1 MVTQSLMAY
10 PLDASTLHRILEQL
24 QTQGMIRPLDKAF
37 ALFIADGLDD
47 QQSTAT
53 LNISLL
59 AAYLSASLGEQ
70 HSCIELTE
78 LNQPFAPWFEFVEH
92 SSLMAYLQQST
103 LVEVIKLPFAEAK
116 LSCNKP
122 IVVEGSRLY
131 LQRYWLYEGE
141 LASQILARASQQKN
155 VDQQSA
161 IALLKSL
168 FSGDSL
174 ASNESAFKHDTP
186 FNHDSNA
193 QVDWQKVAVCVAARQ
208 MISFITGGPG
218 TGKTT
223 TVTKLLALLQGL
235 AREQGK
241 VLNIKL
247 VAPTGK
253 AAARLTESISAARQ
267 KLPIELQQDL
277 PEQCQT
283 IHRLLGAKPQ
293 SPYFKANS
301 AQPLHLDVLVVDEAS
316 MVDLPLMSKLFAALP
331 AHAQVILLG
340 DKDQLASVEAGSVLS
355 DICAAVLVDDKQVA
369 SLASYSEP
377 MQQQLHS
384 WLQLSDQ
391 QISQEANEPYTAY
404 QSQIED
410 NLVMLQKSHRFSAQ
424 SGIGQLAQLVNQGQ
438 VVKSMQLLTKK
449 MTQQSLTDIE
459 WTVPQA
465 LTRQGVIDEQL
476 SSLILKLMP
485 GYRAY
490 FAAIKQGDLATAFKR
505 LGQQQVLCAQR
516 SGAWGII
523 QLNDVIEQELNAQG
537 LIQASHDFYTG
548 RPLILTRNDHNLK
561 LFNGDIGIVMPD
573 PQEPSLTKV
582 WFNMADGSIRG
593 FLPNRIPPHD
603 TLYAMTIH
611 KSQGSEFAEVHLCL
625 PLINHVSKGRG
636 LSRELLYTGLTRAKQ
651 HFSLYAQQQALQI
664 CLKQQCIRGSGLA
677 ERLKQN
683 RQITADKAVARD

>member
-1 MVTQSLMAY
+1 MVTQSPMAQ
-10 PLDASTLHRILEQL
+10 PLNTLPSILEQL
-24 QTQGMIRPLDKAF
+24 QTQGLIRPLDKAF
-37 ALFIADGLDD
+37 ALFIADGLGE
-47 QQSTAT
+47 QQNTAI

-92 SSLMAYLQQST
+92 PSLMTYLQQST
-103 LVEVIKLPFAEAK
+103 LVEVIKLPLAEAK

-141 LASQILARASQQKN
+141 LASQILARASQQKD

-161 IALLKSL
+161 IALLNSL
-168 FSGDSL
+168 FSGDST
-174 ASNESAFKHDTP
+174 ESI
-186 FNHDSNA
+186 
-193 QVDWQKVAVCVAARQ
+193 DWQKVAVCVAARQ

-267 KLPIELQQDL
+267 KLPAQLQQDL

-283 IHRLLGAKPQ
+283 IHRLLGAKPL
-293 SPYFKANS
+293 SPYFNANS

-331 AHAQVILLG
+331 THAQVILLG

-384 WLQLSDQ
+384 WLQLSAQ
-391 QISQEANEPYTAY
+391 QISQDANAPHTAY
-404 QSQIED
+404 QSQIKD
-410 NLVMLQKSHRFSAQ
+410 NLVMLQKSHRFSAD
-424 SGIGQLAQLVNQGQ
+424 SGIGQLAQLINQGQ
-438 VVKSMQLLTKK
+438 ITQSMQLLTKK
-449 MTQQSLTDIE
+449 MTQQSLADIE

-476 SSLILKLMP
+476 QSLILKLMF

-490 FAAIKQGDLATAFKR
+490 FSAVKQGDLAAAFTS

-516 SGAWGII
+516 SGAWGIT

-537 LIQASHDFYTG
+537 LIQRSQDFYAG

-561 LFNGDIGIVMPD
+561 LFNGDIGIVMAD

-611 KSQGSEFAEVHLCL
+611 KSQGSEFAAVHLCL
-625 PLINHVSKGRG
+625 PLINQISKGRG

-664 CLKQQCIRGSGLA
+664 CLKQQCVRGSGLA
-677 ERLKQN
+677 QRL
-683 RQITADKAVARD
+683 A

>member
-1 MVTQSLMAY
+1 MVTQSPMAQ
-10 PLDASTLHRILEQL
+10 PLDASTLHSILEQL
-24 QTQGMIRPLDKAF
+24 QIQGLIRPLDKAF
-37 ALFIADGLDD
+37 ALFIADGLDE
-47 QQSTAT
+47 QQNTAT

-70 HSCIELTE
+70 HSCIELAE

-92 SSLMAYLQQST
+92 PSLMTYLQQST
-103 LVEVIKLPFAEAK
+103 LVEVITQPFAEAK

-122 IVVEGSRLY
+122 IVVEDSRLY

-161 IALLKSL
+161 IALLNSL
-168 FSGDSL
+168 FSSDST
-174 ASNESAFKHDTP
+174 ESI
-186 FNHDSNA
+186 
-193 QVDWQKVAVCVAARQ
+193 DWQKVAVCVAARQ

-267 KLPIELQQDL
+267 KLPTRLQQDL

-369 SLASYSEP
+369 SLASYSKP

-384 WLQLSDQ
+384 WLQLSAE
-391 QISQEANEPYTAY
+391 QISQDANAPHTAY
-404 QSQIED
+404 QSQIKD

-424 SGIGQLAQLVNQGQ
+424 SGIGQLAQLINQGQ
-438 VVKSMQLLTKK
+438 IKQSMQLL
-449 MTQQSLTDIE
+449 SLHNLADIE

-476 SSLILKLMP
+476 QSLILTLMP

-490 FAAIKQGDLATAFKR
+490 FSAIKQGDLAAAFTS

-516 SGAWGII
+516 SGAWGIT
-523 QLNDVIEQELNAQG
+523 QLNDLIEQELNAQG
-537 LIQASHDFYTG
+537 LIQRGQDFYAG

-561 LFNGDIGIVMPD
+561 LFNGDIGIVMAD

-582 WFNMADGSIRG
+582 WFNMADGSIRV

-611 KSQGSEFAEVHLCL
+611 KSQGSEFAQVHLCL
-625 PLINHVSKGRG
+625 PLINPVSKGRG

-664 CLKQQCIRGSGLA
+664 CLKQQCVRGSGLA
-677 ERLKQN
+677 QRLK
-683 RQITADKAVARD
+683 

>member
-1 MVTQSLMAY
+1 MVE
-10 PLDASTLHRILEQL
+10 PLSFLPITTADNGPMPAGYGLYKEFNKELNQQLAQL
-24 QTQGMIRPLDKAF
+24 QTQGIIRPLDRAF
-37 ALFIADGLDD
+37 AEFIAAGLNEDKA
-47 QQSTAT
+47 QH
-53 LNISLL
+53 NIVML

-70 HSCIELTE
+70 HSCID
-78 LNQPFAPWFEFVEH
+78 LNQLQQPFAPLYIFPDSQTV
-92 SSLMAYLQQST
+92 LNDLQQSAVVYVAT
-103 LVEVIKLPFAEAK
+103 EPFAQGK
-116 LSCNKP
+116 LSANKP
-122 IVVEGSRLY
+122 LVLEGTSLY

-141 LASQILARASQQKN
+141 LASQILARAGQQKE
-155 VDQQSA
+155 VEQQSA
-161 IALLKSL
+161 IALLHSL
-168 FSGDSL
+168 FSNDS
-174 ASNESAFKHDTP
+174 P
-186 FNHDSNA
+186 FNHDSKV
-193 QVDWQKVAVCVAARQ
+193 QIDWQKVAVCVAARQ

-267 KLPIELQQDL
+267 KLPTELQQDL

-355 DICAAVLVDDKQVA
+355 DICAAVLADDTQMA

-384 WLQLSDQ
+384 WLQLSAQ
-391 QISQEANEPYTAY
+391 QISQDANEPHTAY
-404 QSQIED
+404 LSQIKN

-424 SGIGQLAQLVNQGQ
+424 SGIGQLAQLINQGKIT
-438 VVKSMQLLTKK
+438 KSMQLLT
-449 MTQQSLTDIE
+449 QQSLVDIE
-459 WTVPQA
+459 WTVPKA

-476 SSLILKLMP
+476 QSLILKLMP
-485 GYRAY
+485 GYHTY
-490 FAAIKQGDLATAFKR
+490 FSAIKNGDLATAFKS
-505 LGQQQVLCAQR
+505 LSQQQVLCAQR
-516 SGAWGII
+516 SGAWGIT
-523 QLNDVIEQELNAQG
+523 QLNDVIEHELNAQG
-537 LIQASHDFYTG
+537 LIQASQDFYSG

-561 LFNGDIGIVMPD
+561 LFNGDIGIVMAD
-573 PQEPSLTKV
+573 PQDPSLTKV

-611 KSQGSEFAEVHLCL
+611 KSQGSEFASVHLCL
-625 PLINHVSKGRG
+625 PLIDQHAKGRG

-651 HFSLYAQQQALQI
+651 HFTLYAQQQALQL

-677 ERLKQN
+677 ERL
-683 RQITADKAVARD
+683 V